1 MRNVLMTKKFFTLL
15 ELLIVIGIIGI
26 LLTLLMPSLSKTRE
40 AARIAV
46 CLSNQSQFYRASIVY
61 ATANDRRFAPVRHQS
76 VTFMYDNSTTN
87 TKAYDNFILA
97 YNLNELMNCPS
108 SLISARSG
116 YEYYDGY
123 IWSNYNFFTGL
134 SNWNNTNGTYTPES
148 PTTIDKSENYW
159 MLIVDRSYKDNWDS
173 NDDWRNHSTWRKGGN
188 QTAMDGSSKFH
199 MNSTMKFFHSHW
211 TARRQYY
218 WYQESDVNAVKW
230 IE

>member
-1 MRNVLMTKKFFTLL
+1 MGKKLFTLL

-26 LLTLLMPSLSKTRE
+26 LLTLLMPSLANTRE

-46 CLSNQSQFYRASIVY
+46 CLSNQSQFYKASLSY
-61 ATANDRRFAPVRHQS
+61 SNQNDRYFAPVRQRA
-76 VTFMYDNSTTN
+76 VAFMYDNNSTN
-87 TKAYDNFILA
+87 VRAYDNFVLP
-97 YNLNELMNCPS
+97 YNLNDLLDCPS
-108 SLISARSG
+108 SERRVRYG
-116 YEYYDGY
+116 YENFGGY

-134 SNWNNTNGTYTPES
+134 NNWNNNNGSFTPES
-148 PTTIDKSENYW
+148 PKRIDKSENYW

-173 NDDWRNHSTWRKGGN
+173 QDDWRNHSTFKKGGN

-211 TARRQYY
+211 TARRHYY
-218 WYQESDVNAVKW
+218 WFQESDVNARQW